1 MTHMWFIMTFILTV
15 HIFPYNPIKKPRRQ
29 PMPLKYPILTE
40 REVEEINDI
49 KERLSRFVS
58 SNSEEAISV
67 LGGAMC
73 DDHRT
78 LVQAKGR
85 LVRGF
90 LKQLKDNHDNGNFDL
105 RNEAICKWASNVL
118 TKVDGPHLPFI

>member
-1 MTHMWFIMTFILTV
+1 
-15 HIFPYNPIKKPRRQ
+15 
-29 PMPLKYPILTE
+29 MPLKYPILTE

>member
-1 MTHMWFIMTFILTV
+1 
-15 HIFPYNPIKKPRRQ
+15 
-29 PMPLKYPILTE
+29 MPLKYPILTE

-49 KERLSRFVS
+49 KERLSRFVN

-67 LGGAMC
+67 LGRAMC
-73 DDHRT
+73 DDHTT

-90 LKQLKDNHDNGNFDL
+90 LKQLQENYKEGWYDA
-105 RNEAICKWASNVL
+105 RNEAVCKWAVEVL